1 MLAQLNFKVI
11 EARSFN
17 TQLKGVYKTI
27 PAEHRADFM
36 EKWLD
41 FEQWMNSLNMPYK
54 DAQSRYWLTRNFIL
68 KNAS

>member
-1 MLAQLNFKVI
+1 
-11 EARSFN
+11 
-17 TQLKGVYKTI
+17 
-27 PAEHRADFM
+27 M

-54 DAQSRYWLTRNFIL
+54 DDQSRYWLTRNFIL